1 MIINDPE
8 FGEVI
13 VRKNPLSKSVR
24 FSVSPSG
31 RLQMSVPQHTSDFL
45 VKRFLKINRDLIK
58 AKIPLSN
65 PDTQRARDAKKKILM
80 KKAKEYLPY
89 RLEYYAKL
97 YGYNYDKCRLS
108 HAATRWGSCSSNRT
122 ISLNIG
128 LMQVP
133 EILRDYVILHEETLH
148 SGSYLDGLLYHIQCF
163 YTFKTDLLCQITRN
177 CISHLTI
184 FCPNCSLELPIIRKG
199 LNSSIFSYTERSNL
213 YRMASICLFHLR
225 SRQYC

>member
-1 MIINDPE
+1 MILHDPE

-45 VKRFLKINRDLIK
+45 VKRFLKTNRALIRE
-58 AKIPLSN
+58 KIPLSD
-65 PDTQRARDAKKKILM
+65 PKTQRARDAKKKILM

-97 YGYNYDKCRLS
+97 YGYHYDHCRLS
-108 HAATRWGSCSSNRT
+108 HAATRWGSCSSSGT

-133 EILRDYVILHEETLH
+133 EVLRDYVILHELAHLNHMDH
-148 SGSYLDGLLYHIQCF
+148 SAAFWAEVGSHDPRYKEH
-163 YTFKTDLLCQITRN
+163 R
-177 CISHLTI
+177 
-184 FCPNCSLELPIIRKG
+184 RK
-199 LNSSIFSYTERSNL
+199 LKAFSPGV
-213 YRMASICLFHLR
+213 
-225 SRQYC
+225 